1 MGGHRKLIL
10 AFQIKVYIADEF
22 VEKIGD
28 FYFFACCTKLV
39 DISIKNP
46 LQKVLNYVIIYMSY
60 ING

>member
-1 MGGHRKLIL
+1 
-10 AFQIKVYIADEF
+10 